1 MNITR
6 MKWLAA
12 VVPAI
17 CIGLFE
23 FARHEYLHVI
33 SMGWGNVL
41 VAVLTGLLF
50 ILFSHGIFTLMENL
64 YSKLQQEKQETAI
77 LQERNRIARELHD
90 SIAQS
95 LFFMNVKLLEI
106 EAAWKN
112 SKEPGPAITE
122 LREAIKLT
130 DTEVRQHIF
139 TLQTVTPPDDT
150 IELVSAIQTQLEQ
163 YETQTGTITDLAAT
177 CDSGGRF
184 SPFQQKKL
192 LHIFQELLFN
202 IRKHA
207 EATRVNVS
215 LQEKDDFFSMMIADD
230 GKGFAAEDLQQKK
243 ASFGYKILEQDILS
257 IGADL
262 KIASTPGTGT
272 TVIVTLKTGK
282 GRSNH
287 DN

>member
-12 VVPAI
+12 VIPAI

-33 SMGWGNVL
+33 SMSWGNVL

-77 LQERNRIARELHD
+77 LQERTRIARELHD

-95 LFFMNVKLLEI
+95 LFFMNVKVLEI

-112 SKEPGPAITE
+112 SKDPCPAITD

-130 DTEVRQHIF
+130 DTELRQHIY
-139 TLQTVTPPDDT
+139 TLQTVTPPDDN
-150 IELVSAIQTQLEQ
+150 IELVSAIQTQLDQ
-163 YETQTGTITDLAAT
+163 HETQTGAITALAAT
-177 CDSGGRF
+177 FDSAISF
-184 SPFQQKKL
+184 SSFQQKKL

-207 EATRVNVS
+207 EATRVSVN
-215 LQEKDDFFSMMIADD
+215 LQEKNERFSMTITDD
-230 GKGFAAEDLQQKK
+230 GKGFAPADLQQKK

-257 IGADL
+257 IEADL
-262 KIASTPGTGT
+262 KIAGAPGSGT
-272 TVIVTLKTGK
+272 TVIVTLKTGE
-282 GRSNH
+282 REILS
-287 DN
+287 